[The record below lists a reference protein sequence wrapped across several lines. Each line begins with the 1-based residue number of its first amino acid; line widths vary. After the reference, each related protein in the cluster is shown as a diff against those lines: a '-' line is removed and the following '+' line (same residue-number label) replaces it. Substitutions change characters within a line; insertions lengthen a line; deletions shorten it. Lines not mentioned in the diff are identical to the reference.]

1 MKPIYVIND
10 LHISAIRN
18 AGTTPTTAYQLRQDL
33 LTGFKSLLDRCDS
46 DVLVNGDF
54 ADSYKMIP
62 ADMLECYK
70 IITEWLSRGHTF
82 YAVPGNHCLSK
93 SSLDLSSFEFL
104 FRLLEEQHP
113 VHVKLLM
120 EPGQVRDGI
129 YALGHVTNQDLLN
142 LELERVPADTKYLM
156 LHANYDNKF
165 ATQSDH
171 SLNVSREQAEA
182 LSVDFLIFGHEHQQ
196 RTALGG
202 KVVVVGNQLCSS
214 VSDCLG
220 NDTKRMLK
228 ITDAGMEFIE
238 TWRADTDF
246 AQLDWRDL
254 ADTGAR
260 FIRVTGTAGT
270 GEAAQVVTA
279 IAKFR
284 SQSTAL
290 VITNAVVI
298 EGQDNSDE
306 INLTHEQITNF
317 NVMDALL
324 ELLTEEEG
332 TKIKTLLENRDVAK
346 TKA

>member
-1 MKPIYVIND
+1 MKPLYVIND

-33 LTGFKSLLDRCDS
+33 LTGFKTLLDRCDS

-104 FRLLEEQHP
+104 FRLLEEQYP
-113 VHVKLLM
+113 VQVRLLM

-129 YALGHVTNQDLLN
+129 YALGHVTNQDILN
-142 LELERVPADTKYLM
+142 LELTKIPEGTNYLM

-165 ATQSDH
+165 AVESDH
-171 SLNVSREQAEA
+171 SLNVSKEQAEA
-182 LSVDFLIFGHEHQQ
+182 LAVDFLVFGHEHQQ

-202 KVVVVGNQLCSS
+202 KVVVVGNQICSS
-214 VSDCLG
+214 IADCLG

-228 ITDAGMEFIE
+228 ITDDGMEFIE

-246 AQLDWRDL
+246 AEIDWRDL

-260 FIRVTGTAGT
+260 FIRVTGSASAA
-270 GEAAQVVTA
+270 EAAQVVTT

-284 SQSTAL
+284 AASAAL
-290 VITNAVVI
+290 VITNAVTV
-298 EGQDNSDE
+298 EGQDSTEE
-306 INLTHEQITNF
+306 INLTHEQINNF
-317 NVMDALL
+317 NIMEALL
-324 ELLTEEEG
+324 KLFTPEEV
-332 TKIKTLLENRDVAK
+332 TKIKQVMENRHAAK
-346 TKA
+346 T